1 MRQVTG
7 ILGKQGIWAGNES
20 ACQKKRLDTARTLRV
35 RCQLFYELH
44 TPSAWSFDTPWSYKR
59 PLPVD
64 WLVRLL

>member
-20 ACQKKRLDTARTLRV
+20 ACQKKRLDT
-35 RCQLFYELH
+35 H